1 MFLSKVQLKPTLS
14 EKTQLSHLLSRDNYG
29 MHQLLY
35 DLFPDGKYLFREE
48 IGSDQLGFYVLSEQ
62 EPKADSPLF
71 QVKSR
76 PFQPH
81 IQPGDRFM
89 FDLRANPTV
98 KRLKQGKNSST
109 RHDIALDARSQYLL
123 KKCLE
128 HNVLSDNDVYDR
140 TKPGRKA
147 VRNNLNYGRLQQK
160 LFALPAYRD
169 SYNREVFIQQQDD
182 AAEQAIVNWMDRKA
196 GSIGVKLESV
206 QATGYQWNSLH
217 TRGCTDRRA
226 GFSSVDYQGILQ
238 VSEPD
243 IFREHLATGIGP
255 AKRFGCGLM
264 LICKC

>member
-89 FDLRANPTV
+89 FDLRANPTID
-98 KRLKQGKNSST
+98 RHQQGKRRSS
-109 RHDIALDARSQYLL
+109 RHDVVIDARLHYLL
-123 KKCLE
+123 KVCLE
-128 HNVLSDNDVYDR
+128 NGLLSDSEIYDKTDEGHR
-140 TKPGRKA
+140 
-147 VRNNLNYGRLQQK
+147 VLRNNLNYKRLQQK
-160 LFALPAYRD
+160 LFASPAYRD
-169 SYNREVFIQQQDD
+169 SYNREVFTQQQDD
-182 AAEQAIVNWMDRKA
+182 VTDQAVISWMDRKA
-196 GSIGVKLESV
+196 QRGGFKLESV
-206 QATGYQWNSLH
+206 QATGYQWNSL
-217 TRGCTDRRA
+217 DNAKKNRRA